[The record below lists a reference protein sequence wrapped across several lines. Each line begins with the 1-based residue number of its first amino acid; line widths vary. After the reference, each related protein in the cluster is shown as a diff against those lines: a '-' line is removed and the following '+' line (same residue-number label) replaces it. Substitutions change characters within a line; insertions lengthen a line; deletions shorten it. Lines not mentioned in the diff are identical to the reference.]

1 MTVKLITLEKRVN
14 KRVFSDPEDEFSEN
28 DANMNSLIEFLKKF
42 SKEDYPFEILE
53 RLEKSE
59 KMIRDDKFD
68 ETEKELKSVEALIA
82 DASEYAANLHENKM
96 KTIYNML
103 TIEKAM
109 LELNYDVNVSENP
122 TPWEATYRNAKYE
135 LIQ

>member
-1 MTVKLITLEKRVN
+1 
-14 KRVFSDPEDEFSEN
+14 
-28 DANMNSLIEFLKKF
+28 MNFEKF

-96 KTIYNML
+96 KQYI
-103 TIEKAM
+103 IC
-109 LELNYDVNVSENP
+109 
-122 TPWEATYRNAKYE
+122 
-135 LIQ
+135 

>member
-14 KRVFSDPEDEFSEN
+14 KQVFSDPEDEFSEN

-109 LELNYDVNVSENP
+109 L
-122 TPWEATYRNAKYE
+122 
-135 LIQ
+135 